1 MLAKLR
7 DEDKDLG
14 KHFAETMG
22 DIKKLVDM
30 VEKQKANQI
39 LDLANVHLDTVCARI
54 NAVLANSLVDSPS
67 ELAKHCEQ
75 LNLHA
80 SSLPESYP
88 RRDQILETADFA
100 NCLFKL
106 HSGLIF
112 LERLSKTNSHYLD
125 LKTSFN

>member
-1 MLAKLR
+1 MLGKLR
-7 DEDKDLG
+7 DGDKALG
-14 KHFAETMG
+14 DHFTETMS
-22 DIKKLVDM
+22 DVKKLVDM
-30 VEKQKANQI
+30 VDKQKANQI
-39 LDLANVHLDTVCARI
+39 LDLANVHLDTVCTHV
-54 NAVLANSLVDSPS
+54 NAVLASSLVASPS

-106 HSGLIF
+106 YTGLLCFEI
-112 LERLSKTNSHYLD
+112 
-125 LKTSFN
+125 LKEQFNGSTEPK